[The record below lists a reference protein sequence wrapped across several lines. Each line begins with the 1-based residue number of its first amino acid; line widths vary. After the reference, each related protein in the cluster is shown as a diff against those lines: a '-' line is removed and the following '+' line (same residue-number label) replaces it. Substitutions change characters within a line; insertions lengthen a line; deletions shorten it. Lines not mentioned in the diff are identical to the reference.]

1 MILPIETLGGRGGI
15 SIMDIHAILP
25 DTKKPEERSMLYT
38 GLFTE
43 GLSVDG
49 VAEELCALWYVYL
62 EELHRVVS
70 DRDGEDEGDDEVDDV

>member
-15 SIMDIHAILP
+15 SIMDIQAILP
-25 DTKKPEERSMLYT
+25 DTNKPKERSMLYT

-70 DRDGEDEGDDEVDDV
+70 DGDGEDEGDDEVDDV

>member
-15 SIMDIHAILP
+15 SIMDIQAILP
-25 DTKKPEERSMLYT
+25 DTNKPKERSMLYT